1 MTTEEREQKE
11 QRIRDLTCDLKSP
24 VSDIGDYKVIK
35 CYEAQLVGEEL
46 PYNMEELHEKRQAA
60 RDEINALQ
68 QELAADED

>member
-1 MTTEEREQKE
+1 MTAEEREKKE

-35 CYEAQLVGEEL
+35 CYEAQLVGKEM
-46 PYNMEELHEKRQAA
+46 PYDIEALHAKRQAA

-68 QELAADED
+68 QELNADD